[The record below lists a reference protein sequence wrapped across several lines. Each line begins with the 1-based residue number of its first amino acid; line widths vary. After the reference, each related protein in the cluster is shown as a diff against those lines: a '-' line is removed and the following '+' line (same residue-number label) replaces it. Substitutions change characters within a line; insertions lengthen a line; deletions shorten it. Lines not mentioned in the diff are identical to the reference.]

1 MALTEN
7 FDADMAE
14 AVGDLPVACVH
25 VASGKAFTATASEL
39 GTTRAIE
46 IEGTLVEIDL
56 TLVAARSQFATL
68 PQSDDQVTV
77 AGALYR
83 VLRVGG
89 HASGMGGVE
98 LSLKADV
105 Q

>member
-1 MALTEN
+1 VALPDS
-7 FDADMAE
+7 FDADVAE

-25 VASGKAFTATASEL
+25 VASGRKFTATASEL

-46 IEGTLVEIDL
+46 IEGQLVEIDL
-56 TLVAARSQFATL
+56 MLVAARSQFATL

-83 VLRVGG
+83 ILRMGG
-89 HASGMGGVE
+89 HASGIGGVE
-98 LSLKADV
+98 MSLKATV